1 MAEEVTS
8 TLKLTAGDGI
18 TLVKG
23 IDADAGKLIINAT
36 NDSNTKIYYHTF
48 ENNSHLGLQISDE
61 ACAEIFAEAA
71 EANAAILIKIVS
83 TGSPYGSGD
92 ALYVYDGK
100 YTPGAGVEPYNELG
114 FANSYID
121 ASDSSVHT
129 LELKIRRTGT
139 EGSYSYSYQTLVGAT
154 GSGSSCPT
162 TVYKLVFNTSAGK
175 YVFDTLPANDIVDK
189 ANSSGNVI
197 IYLVNPAGLGE
208 YVFYQ
213 KRFWSSY
220 GNQGVEFRTP
230 DNSAKLEV
238 YRTAGTSTWTWEFIG
253 INDSSSDY
261 TEKADLALNILRV
274 NSTGLDATYFRDFPT
289 TVTQVRNLEGIYVS
303 AGDGGPGGGTTVYR
317 LFICRSLS
325 YTNDT
330 PTTGTRTYKRRFEEV
345 NNEGTSFIAT
355 WTVTNGTASNVTW
368 SKETT

>member
-1 MAEEVTS
+1 MAEEVTN

-48 ENNSHLGLQISDE
+48 ENNSHLGLQIPDE
-61 ACAEIFAEAA
+61 DCAKIFAEAT

-92 ALYVYDGK
+92 TLYVYDGK

-121 ASDSSVHT
+121 ASDSSVYT
-129 LELKIRRTGT
+129 LELKIRRTGR

-154 GSGSSCPT
+154 GSGSECPT

-175 YVFDTLPANDIVDK
+175 YVFDTLPVTDIVSK

-197 IYLVNPAGLGE
+197 IYLVNPAGASE

-213 KRFWSSY
+213 KRFWSAS
-220 GNQGVEFRTP
+220 GSQGVEFRTV

-238 YRTAGTSTWTWEFIG
+238 YRPAGSSTWTWEFI
-253 INDSSSDY
+253 NSNSSNAD
-261 TEKADLALNILRV
+261 KADLSLNILRV
-274 NSTGLDATYFRDFPT
+274 YSPGLDATYFRDFPT
-289 TVTQVRNLEGIYVS
+289 SVNQVSNLEGLYVS
-303 AGDGGPGGGTTVYR
+303 AGDGGQGGGTTVYR
-317 LFICRSLS
+317 FFICSSLS
-325 YTNDT
+325 YTNDSAT
-330 PTTGTRTYKRRFEEV
+330 TRTYKRKFKEV

-355 WTVTNGTASNVTW
+355 WTVTNGVYSNVTW
-368 SKETT
+368 SKEST

>member
-48 ENNSHLGLQISDE
+48 EDNNYLGLQISD
-61 ACAEIFAEAA
+61 ADCAEIFAEAA
-71 EANAAILIKIVS
+71 EENAAILIKIVS

-100 YTPGAGVEPYNELG
+100 YTPGAGMESYNELG

-175 YVFDTLPANDIVDK
+175 YVFDNLPAYDIVDK

-197 IYLVNPAGLGE
+197 IYLVNPAGSGD

-213 KRFWSSY
+213 KRFWSSS
-220 GNQGVEFRTP
+220 GNQGVEFRTV

-238 YRTAGTSTWTWEFIG
+238 YRTAGTSTWTWEFI
-253 INDSSSDY
+253 NSNSTHTD
-261 TEKADLALNILRV
+261 KADLALNICRVSADQNDYFVDFPTNANQVSNFEGLYVAGGTGGPSGGGATYALFICNSESYTNSTSDSRTYTRTFVRV
-274 NSTGLDATYFRDFPT
+274 NSANNSTID
-289 TVTQVRNLEGIYVS
+289 
-303 AGDGGPGGGTTVYR
+303 
-317 LFICRSLS
+317 SL
-325 YTNDT
+325 T
-330 PTTGTRTYKRRFEEV
+330 
-345 NNEGTSFIAT
+345 AT
-355 WTVTNGTASNVTW
+355 WTVTNDVYSAVTW
-368 SKETT
+368 TKSF